1 MIAGLIFNNFSN
13 ECPKHFFHF
22 NCYLAFREELIK
34 QQKMAKKSKKSL
46 GKKLKDYE
54 DDFFADTGR

>member
-1 MIAGLIFNNFSN
+1 MNHKYLI
-13 ECPKHFFHF
+13 
-22 NCYLAFREELIK
+22 LLFRDELLK

-54 DDFFADTGR
+54 DDFFADTGRLVFYLFAK